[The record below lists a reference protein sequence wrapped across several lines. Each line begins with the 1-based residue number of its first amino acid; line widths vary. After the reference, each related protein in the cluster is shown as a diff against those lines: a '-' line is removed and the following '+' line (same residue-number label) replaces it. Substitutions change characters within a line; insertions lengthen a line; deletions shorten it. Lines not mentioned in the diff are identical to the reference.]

1 MDNAMQRAAQ
11 YQCGAVKAQ
20 TDAEPQAVVAC
31 SCGWCQRRSGSPIGV
46 LAYFQRENVKVS
58 GTPVEFVRAGGSG
71 NAFRNYFCSQCGTS
85 VYCVSD
91 RTPELVAWRLGR
103 SPIPIFQSPHV
114 QCLRTRSMRGWGSV
128 LKSLA
133 TYRDATV
140 RWPGSTHPKN
150 ALR

>member
-1 MDNAMQRAAQ
+1 MQRAAQ
-11 YQCGAVKAQ
+11 CQCGAVKAQ
-20 TDAEPQAVVAC
+20 TDPEPQAVVAC

-91 RTPELVAWRLGR
+91 RTPELVGVAVGAFADPNFPKPARSVFEDTKHAWLGL
-103 SPIPIFQSPHV
+103 SPEIPGHIQGRDSP
-114 QCLRTRSMRGWGSV
+114 
-128 LKSLA
+128 LA
-133 TYRDATV
+133 R
-140 RWPGSTHPKN
+140 
-150 ALR
+150 

>member
-1 MDNAMQRAAQ
+1 MENAMQRAAQ
-11 YQCGAVKAQ
+11 CQCGAVKAQ

-46 LAYFQRENVKVS
+46 LAYFQRENVRFPARPLSLFALEEAVTHSATISAVS
-58 GTPVEFVRAGGSG
+58 AAHQFIASAIVL
-71 NAFRNYFCSQCGTS
+71 RN
-85 VYCVSD
+85 
-91 RTPELVAWRLGR
+91 LLAWRLGR